1 MTCEELKE
9 EYELYALGLSGDVE
23 REELEH
29 HLQTGCSTC
38 SAGIKRALLT
48 NASIL
53 QLTPDLKPPASLRNR
68 VLASVGV
75 QAKPWGW
82 ISGLAAA
89 LAALCITVLWIGD
102 HDRNN
107 QATLAGVQQ
116 QLEIGKQQLQ
126 SSKSEYAQVQ
136 QALSMLNEPETRQVI
151 FGAGKPQPPHG
162 RVFVNARRGVLLL
175 ASNLPPAPSG
185 KTYQLWV
192 IPKGGAPR
200 PAGLFQSDAGGNAT
214 YLSQGALDISQ
225 TGAVA
230 VTLEPEAGSPA
241 PTTTP
246 IIVAPVTD

>member
-1 MTCEELKE
+1 MTCEELNE
-9 EYELYALGLSGDVE
+9 EYELYALGLSGDAE
-23 REELEH
+23 RAELES
-29 HLQTGCSTC
+29 HLQSGCSTC
-38 SAGIKRALLT
+38 SAGLKRALVT

-53 QLTPDLKPPASLRNR
+53 QLAPDVTPPRSLRNR

-75 QAKPWGW
+75 EKKPWGW
-82 ISGLAAA
+82 ISGFAAA
-89 LAALCITVLWIGD
+89 LAGLFVAVVWFGAQ
-102 HDRNN
+102 DRQNE
-107 QATLAGVQQ
+107 ASLAAVQQ
-116 QLEIGKQQLQ
+116 QLQN
-126 SSKSEYAQVQ
+126 SKAEFAQVQ
-136 QALSMLNEPETRQVI
+136 QALSMLNEPETKQVT

-175 ASNLPPAPSG
+175 ASNLPQAPAG

-192 IPKGGAPR
+192 IPKGGAPK

-214 YLSQGALDISQ
+214 YLSRGALDLSK

-246 IIVAPVTD
+246 IIVAPVAE